1 MNEGRVSRGAEK
13 ALGIIGIVFN
23 LIVIASTIF
32 LITNQ
37 DTFQSS
43 PEFQQIEEE
52 IKNNPS
58 FANPQDAQA
67 AADAFAASFG
77 AVGWTLFAL
86 LAISTLFAI
95 LALLNLR
102 RDKNPKLAGAF
113 FIIAG
118 LFAGILSLTSI
129 LFYIA
134 AIMCFVRRA
143 KRPRN
148 DDTNYRDIDRDGRSD
163 DLSRRND
170 DTRTGG
176 TGSRTDDALHK
187 KEDTPYRPL

>member
-23 LIVIASTIF
+23 LIIIASMIF
-32 LITNQ
+32 LISNSGN
-37 DTFQSS
+37 FQNS
-43 PEFQQIEEE
+43 PQFQQIEEE
-52 IKNNPS
+52 IRNNPS
-58 FANPQDAQA
+58 FTNPQDAQA
-67 AADAFAASFG
+67 AVDAFAASFG
-77 AVGWTLFAL
+77 AVGWTPVAL

-102 RDKNPKLAGAF
+102 RDKNAKLAGAF

-148 DDTNYRDIDRDGRSD
+148 DGTNYRDIDRDGRTD
-163 DLSRRND
+163 DYSRRND
-170 DTRTGG
+170 T
-176 TGSRTDDALHK
+176 TGSRTDDALQK

>member
-1 MNEGRVSRGAEK
+1 MNVGRVSRGAEK

-23 LIVIASTIF
+23 LIVITLMAL
-32 LITNQ
+32 LISNS
-37 DTFQSS
+37 DSFQSS
-43 PEFQQIEEE
+43 PEFQQIEDE
-52 IKNNPS
+52 IRSNPS
-58 FANPQDAQA
+58 FANPEDAQA
-67 AADAFAASFG
+67 AVDAFAGSFN
-77 AVGWTLFAL
+77 AVGWTLIVL

-102 RDKNPKLAGAF
+102 KDKNAKLAGAF

-134 AIMCFVRRA
+134 AIMCFVRRP
-143 KRPRN
+143 KRTR
-148 DDTNYRDIDRDGRSD
+148 DDDLNYRDNDRGGRSD
-163 DLSRRND
+163 DLNRRSD
-170 DTRTGG
+170 DA
-176 TGSRTDDALHK
+176 TGSRTDEALHK